1 MEFEGVD
8 VHQRC
13 ALDPEMST
21 PGRGAI
27 LPAERASLVGQGI
40 NNTPASDLEDVQPVG
55 RGSRNAFEFGSDCND
70 NPGGDPWNRTGTGRT
85 E

>member
-1 MEFEGVD
+1 MGQPYAGHP

-21 PGRGAI
+21 SGRGSI
-27 LPAERASLVGQGI
+27 LPAERANITGGETIVEDMAGI
-40 NNTPASDLEDVQPVG
+40 AG
-55 RGSRNAFEFGSDCND
+55 RNAFEFGSDCQSD
-70 NPGGDPWNRTGTGRT
+70 AGGDPANSSGSGRT